1 MIQLTIPKA
10 PTDSPEMDLGT
21 SSRRGEVETK
31 GKLFDS
37 ILAIYLGE
45 LGAEENSNFGLEEA
59 PCLVE
64 KKDELKG
71 KTLPVEQLA
80 LALTHLGLEV
90 HQEQVEKGEIEREI
104 SISELPQGQWGVG
117 EETPLSSAVFVPT
130 PLESG
135 EQVTEPVVVGKT
147 EIMPD
152 YKGAIEL
159 ETTQTETKGLQ
170 EFQIEAPT
178 THLVELE
185 YQTDTQHE
193 VPQGFKPLESPIIA
207 EFETDRKLVWEQF
220 PPSLRA
226 SAQAK
231 LRQALEQLTSEDTEV
246 LVVESE
252 VEKLLAASELTFLK
266 ENTIEP
272 IAFQDQLVEARL
284 EPLNNQP
291 EQLVFGT
298 RARPLIS
305 EKQSLEDVQ
314 VASSPQK
321 ESAPEVLPVKESSGE
336 SPEPLIEGQ
345 PSEPVVVEKPKRHEE
360 SLKNTVPLATGEM
373 AAKSV
378 HTEQGEFTHVQSKP
392 VLDLQAQDTILPKIT
407 EQMQTLVQEER
418 TEVRIQLKP
427 EHLGEM
433 KIKLSLERGI
443 MVAEFVVENEA
454 VREVIASQLPQLHTA
469 LQEQGANV
477 GEMMVNLGFSQ
488 GKRDD
493 ETPARPRQIQL
504 QARAQLQ
511 TGAVSQ
517 NQTTRLS
524 KNPWYQVDLKA

>member
-1 MIQLTIPKA
+1 MIQFAIPKA

-21 SSRRGEVETK
+21 SARRGEVETK
-31 GKLFDS
+31 REMFNS

-45 LGAEENSNFGLEEA
+45 LEEELNSDFGLEEA

-64 KKDELKG
+64 EEDELKG
-71 KTLPVEQLA
+71 KTPPVEQLA
-80 LALTHLGLEV
+80 LALTHLGLKV
-90 HQEQVEKGEIEREI
+90 QPEQVETGEIEGEI
-104 SISELPQGQWGVG
+104 SISEPPQGQWGLG
-117 EETPLSSAVFVPT
+117 EETPLRPAVFGPT

-135 EQVTEPVVVGKT
+135 EQVAEPVVVETT
-147 EIMPD
+147 EIIPD
-152 YKGAIEL
+152 SKVARAP

-185 YQTDTQHE
+185 QTDTPHV
-193 VPQGFKPLESPIIA
+193 VPQGFEPLKSPVIA

-226 SAQAK
+226 TAQAK
-231 LRQALEQLTSEDTEV
+231 LRQALQQLTSEDTEV

-252 VEKLLAASELTFLK
+252 AEKLLAESELTFLK
-266 ENTIEP
+266 EDTIEP
-272 IAFQDQLVEARL
+272 IAFQDKLVEARL

-291 EQLVFGT
+291 EQLVLGT
-298 RARPLIS
+298 RERPLIS

-314 VASSPQK
+314 VAGSPQK
-321 ESAPEVLPVKESSGE
+321 ESAPEVLPVKESSE
-336 SPEPLIEGQ
+336 EFSEPLIEGQ
-345 PSEPVVVEKPKRHEE
+345 PTKQVVVEKPRRHED

-378 HTEQGEFTHVQSKP
+378 HTEQGEFTQVQSKP
-392 VLDLQAQDTILPKIT
+392 VLDLRAQDTILPKIT

-443 MVAEFVVENEA
+443 MMAEFVVENEA

-477 GEMMVNLGFSQ
+477 GEMMVNVGFGQ
-488 GKRDD
+488 GKGD
-493 ETPARPRQIQL
+493 EEAPARPRQIQL